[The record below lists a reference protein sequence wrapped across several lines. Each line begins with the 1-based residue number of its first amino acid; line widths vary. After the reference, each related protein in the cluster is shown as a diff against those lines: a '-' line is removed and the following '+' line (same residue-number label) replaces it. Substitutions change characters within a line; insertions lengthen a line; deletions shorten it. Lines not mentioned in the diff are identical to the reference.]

1 MNNQTKIL
9 RCIVEREGVPQTI
22 LSIAKQLHINYRTV
36 FEDVKRLE
44 EEGVLR
50 LLKVGSANLCSYTYI
65 FNEKTVKLERW
76 RRDLLLKNKNV
87 RVLYDRLNEIKNP
100 LFVAVIFGSHAKG
113 SVGKQSDIDLCIIT
127 DSEEIQ
133 KNVENIVRTIALPV
147 HLLCFSVKEFVSM
160 LKTTDDTVG
169 KEITKRNIILKGI
182 EPLYEVIR
190 YA

>member
-127 DSEEIQ
+127 DSAEIQ